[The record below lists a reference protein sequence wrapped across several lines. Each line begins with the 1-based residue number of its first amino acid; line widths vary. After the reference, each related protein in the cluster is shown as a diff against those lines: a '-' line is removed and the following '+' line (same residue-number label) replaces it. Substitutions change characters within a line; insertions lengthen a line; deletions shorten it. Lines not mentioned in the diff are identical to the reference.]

1 MVPVGLV
8 NLEAGQGV
16 PVEKMSGLEGRRVEA
31 IVRIVRGKKVSG
43 LNDRR
48 VAAIVH
54 SVRVETVS
62 GLIGRVVPVVKVIV
76 RTVHG
81 KKVSDLKDRGD
92 LGSARDERGKT
103 VSGLKDRGELESD
116 LDARGKKVSDLED
129 RGGNSIAPHDLS
141 VAIDPNDLLPMRN
154 VELMKFVA
162 PKASVSTRVARFH
175 TSVPPK
181 NGGSMRARF
190 VRASRR
196 SEANK
201 SQFAN
206 GRVKQWRPSTR
217 EPWGPS
223 PLHSVNVMDSS
234 RRVA

>member
-1 MVPVGLV
+1 MVPAGLV
-8 NLEAGQGV
+8 KLVAGQGV
-16 PVEKMSGLEGRRVEA
+16 PVVKASDLKD
-31 IVRIVRGKKVSG
+31 RG
-43 LNDRR
+43 
-48 VAAIVH
+48 
-54 SVRVETVS
+54 ETAS
-62 GLIGRVVPVVKVIV
+62 GLIVQVVQGV
-76 RTVHG
+76 T
-81 KKVSDLKDRGD
+81 VSDLKGRGD

-103 VSGLKDRGELESD
+103 AIVRIVRVE
-116 LDARGKKVSDLED
+116 KVSDPEGRGERVSGLED

-162 PKASVSTRVARFH
+162 PRVSVSTHVARFH

-181 NGGSMRARF
+181 NGGSMRVRF

-201 SQFAN
+201 SQFVN

-217 EPWGPS
+217 EPWGLS
-223 PLHSVNVMDSS
+223 PLHSVNGMDSS